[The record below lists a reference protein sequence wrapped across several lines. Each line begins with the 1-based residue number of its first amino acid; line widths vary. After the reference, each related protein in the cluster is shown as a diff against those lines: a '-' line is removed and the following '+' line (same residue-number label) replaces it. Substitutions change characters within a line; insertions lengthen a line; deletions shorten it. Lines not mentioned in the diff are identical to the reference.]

1 MMMKVICPPLRRPR
15 EWNMGR
21 SAAGLSPA
29 LLSLLLSL
37 SLYSPFVPSHLFSKF
52 LLHLLYVP
60 FLSFCF
66 ISIII
71 IIVCFL
77 SLSSTLPHLFYA
89 PFILSRLFFPSFVSL
104 PIFSTFISSC
114 LFPLSIYRFYKLLF
128 VLFSFCFLW
137 RVVSPS
143 FIFFHPLFLI
153 SFFSSLVPSLNLFPR
168 VCSHPL
174 LFASSLF
181 IFLFPTCSVL
191 PAFFI
196 LCRISSSLIF
206 FCLLL
211 FHITRS
217 SSLSFPSLASLSIY
231 VFVNVVLSICVCSK
245 FVPCVSASV
254 LHKYNIY
261 TCELVSL
268 ILCVHM
274 SIFLLCG

>member
-1 MMMKVICPPLRRPR
+1 
-15 EWNMGR
+15 MGR
-21 SAAGLSPA
+21 SASGLSPA

-128 VLFSFCFLW
+128 VLFSFCFFMACCLA
-137 RVVSPS
+137 VLHFLSSTFLDFFLLLACAFSQFIPSCLFSSPS
-143 FIFFHPLFLI
+143 FCFQFIYFSLPHMFCPSCFLYFMPYFILTHFFLSPTLSYH
-153 SFFSSLVPSLNLFPR
+153 SFFV
-168 VCSHPL
+168 
-174 LFASSLF
+174 SLF
-181 IFLFPTCSVL
+181 
-191 PAFFI
+191 
-196 LCRISSSLIF
+196 
-206 FCLLL
+206 
-211 FHITRS
+211 
-217 SSLSFPSLASLSIY
+217 SFSCLSIY
-231 VFVNVVLSICVCSK
+231 
-245 FVPCVSASV
+245 
-254 LHKYNIY
+254 
-261 TCELVSL
+261 
-268 ILCVHM
+268 LC
-274 SIFLLCG
+274 IR